1 MSDVA
6 DAPSSRRRRRR
17 HSPTDDSFA
26 PTPRPPTGFEIASNS
41 CDVVLSMRSEYYREI
56 MLKNFNILGQSTDI
70 SREESVAGEVFAQF
84 KKGGARFIKVERFG
98 RRVIVD
104 EKAALESE

>member
-1 MSDVA
+1 
-6 DAPSSRRRRRR
+6 
-17 HSPTDDSFA
+17 
-26 PTPRPPTGFEIASNS
+26 
-41 CDVVLSMRSEYYREI
+41 

-70 SREESVAGEVFAQF
+70 SREESVAGEVFAQL
-84 KKGGARFIKVERFG
+84 KKEGARFIKVERFG